1 MFEFWSPDF
10 KLRIPLPNYAH
21 ALLNIM
27 EMIVDSRVREILNIF
42 EA

>member
-27 EMIVDSRVREILNIF
+27 EMIVSSKFEEILKIF
-42 EA
+42 EG